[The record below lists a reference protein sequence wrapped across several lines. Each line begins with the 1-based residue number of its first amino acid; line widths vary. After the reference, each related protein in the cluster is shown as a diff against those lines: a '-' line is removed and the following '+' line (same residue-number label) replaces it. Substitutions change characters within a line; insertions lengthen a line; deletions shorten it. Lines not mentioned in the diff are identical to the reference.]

1 MGANVMPCVLGRREQ
16 DAMTLEPR
24 HRAWRV
30 GEMRPAMDGVGREDR
45 ETEDEDAHVQ
55 REPRRRAARERQ
67 LSLGGGRE
75 DGNHHQGVVPAKL
88 EEAVAGHRQRVG
100 VVLAEGA
107 DQRGSEER
115 RPLRAVAVAEPVGDA
130 RDQVGGEPAE
140 ERRRQAPP
148 RSVGAEPAD
157 DAPEQPHAEERAGG
171 DARELERHLCGGPLP
186 GPLATRPSAGAEG
199 LLEAGVDACSLPEAA
214 AASAT
219 LASRIVTAPGTPAG
233 PSARPAPRPLLL
245 ARVPD
250 GGTRDP
256 AQVLERFLRWVA
268 DTGVVPYPAQEEA
281 FLELLGGRHV
291 ILSTPTGSG
300 KSLVA
305 LCLHFQALC
314 AGERSFYTAPV
325 KALVS
330 EKFFSLCE
338 DFGASNVGMLT
349 GDASINPGAPIVCC
363 TTEVLANMALRQ
375 GESLVAPEVV
385 LDEFHYYG
393 DRERGMAWQVPLLA
407 LPRTRFLLLSATLG
421 DVSAIARALRERT
434 GREVAH
440 VTSAERP
447 VPLEFEWSE
456 RPLHEAVE
464 RLISMGRAPVYVVSF
479 TQREAAELAG
489 ALTSAKVTD
498 RDEKRRLAEAL
509 LDFRFDSPYGKEV
522 RRFLLHGI
530 GVHHAGLLPKYRLL
544 VEQLAQRGLL
554 KIVSGTDT
562 LGVGVNVPIRSV
574 LFTRLCKYDGEK
586 TAILSVRDFKQI
598 AGRAGRKGFDERG
611 WVVAQAPEHVIEN
624 KRQAELAAAGR
635 GRKNQVKRKPPGRG
649 FVPWNEEI
657 FRRLVERPPEPL
669 VSRFALGHGVLI
681 NVLQREGPESGPGS
695 GYRALLELIAVCHE
709 DERAKRRL
717 RREAALLFRAL
728 RRAGIVRL
736 VRDPVRRRTGIRVGE
751 DLQRDFSLHHTLS
764 LYLVEAIAALER
776 EAPSY
781 AMDVLSL
788 VEAILEDPRPVLWA
802 QVDAAKERLMAELK
816 AQGVP
821 YEDRLRELDQ
831 VTWPKPNADFIYAS
845 FDLFSAEHPWIGT
858 ENIRPKSI
866 AREMFEGYEEFDDY
880 VRRYGLA
887 RSEGVLLRY
896 LGQVYGTLAQTVPEA
911 ARSEGLE
918 DVLAFFRVMLERVDA
933 SLIEEWEDL
942 LHPERREAR
951 RAERAEAAAQAP
963 PRPRAVTARVRAELH
978 RLVQALAARDFE
990 EAARCVRQDADDPW
1004 DAARFEAALAP
1015 YFAEHE
1021 CIVFTP
1027 EARKAEWTRVR
1038 AADARRL
1045 EATQV
1050 LLDPEGENLWC
1061 LEGWMEVPS
1070 DASAEG
1076 PWLRLRRI
1084 GT

>member
-1 MGANVMPCVLGRREQ
+1 MARVRRRRQQ
-16 DAMTLEPR
+16 DAVTLEPR
-24 HRAWRV
+24 HPARRLGQV
-30 GEMRPAMDGVGREDR
+30 RPAMDRVGREDR
-45 ETEDEDAHVQ
+45 ETEDEDRDVQ
-55 REPRRRAARERQ
+55 QQTERQ
-67 LSLGGGRE
+67 GGLGRRIAERGGRE
-75 DGNHHQGVVPAKL
+75 HRSDRQGVVPAEL
-88 EEAVAGHRQRVG
+88 EEAMARHGQGIG
-100 VVLAEGA
+100 VVLAKGA
-107 DQRGSEER
+107 DQHGTQERCAFGS
-115 RPLRAVAVAEPVGDA
+115 VAVAEPVGDP
-130 RDQVGGEPAE
+130 RGQIRPEPAE
-140 ERRRQAPP
+140 DRRREAPP
-148 RSVGAEPAD
+148 HVAGADLLD
-157 DAPEQPHAEERAGG
+157 DAPDEPRGEERAGG
-171 DARELERHLCGGPLP
+171 QAGQLERDVGGSPSLEA
-186 GPLATRPSAGAEG
+186 ATARPAARAEG
-199 LLEAGVDACSLPEAA
+199 MSERGVDAKSLPEARCR
-214 AASAT
+214 SAT
-219 LASRIVTAPGTPAG
+219 LASGVVTAPGTPAAPG
-233 PSARPAPRPLLL
+233 ARPTSRPLLL

-256 AQVLERFLRWVA
+256 ALVLERFLRWVA
-268 DTGVVPYPAQEEA
+268 DTGIVPYPAQEEA
-281 FLELLGGRHV
+281 FLELLAGRHV

-338 DFGASNVGMLT
+338 DFGAGNVGLLT

-375 GESLVAPEVV
+375 GESLAAPAVV

-393 DRERGMAWQVPLLA
+393 DRDRGMAWQVPLLL
-407 LPRTRFLLLSATLG
+407 LPQTRFLLLSATLG
-421 DVSAIARALRERT
+421 DVAAIARALRERT
-434 GREVAH
+434 GREVAS

-456 RPLHEAVE
+456 RPLHEALE
-464 RLISMGRAPVYVVSF
+464 RLVATGRAPVYVVSF
-479 TQREAAELAG
+479 TQRDAAELAG

-498 RDEKRRLAEAL
+498 REEKRRLAEAL

-554 KIVSGTDT
+554 KVVSGTDT
-562 LGVGVNVPIRSV
+562 LGVGVNIPIRSV

-624 KRQAELAAAGR
+624 KRQEQLAAAGR
-635 GRKNQVKRKPPGRG
+635 GRKNVVKRKPPARG
-649 FVPWNEEI
+649 FVPWNEET

-681 NVLQREGPESGPGS
+681 DVLQREGPESAPGS
-695 GYRALLELIAVCHE
+695 GYRAVLELIGLCHE

-728 RRAGIVRL
+728 RRAGIVCL
-736 VRDPVRRRTGIRVGE
+736 VRDPVRRRMGVRVRD

-764 LYLVEAIAALER
+764 LYLVEALAALER
-776 EAPSY
+776 EAPGY
-781 AMDVLSL
+781 ALDVLSL

-802 QVDAAKERLMAELK
+802 QVDAAKERLVAELK

-821 YEDRLRELDQ
+821 YEDRLRELDD

-845 FDLFSAEHPWIGT
+845 FDLFAAEHPWVGAQS
-858 ENIRPKSI
+858 IRPKSV
-866 AREMFEGYEEFDDY
+866 AREMFEGYEGFDDY

-896 LGQVYGTLAQTVPEA
+896 LGQVYGTLSQTVPEA

-933 SLIEEWEDL
+933 SLVEEWEEL

-951 RAERAEAAAQAP
+951 RAERAQAGAEASPQ
-963 PRPRAVTARVRAELH
+963 PRALAARARAELH
-978 RLVQALAARDFE
+978 RLVRALAARDFE
-990 EAARCVRQDADDPW
+990 EAARCVRRDPDDPW
-1004 DAARFEAALAP
+1004 DAARFEAELAP
-1015 YFAEHE
+1015 FFAEHE
-1021 CIVFTP
+1021 RIVFTP
-1027 EARKAEWTRVR
+1027 EARKAEWTRSR
-1038 AADARRL
+1038 PAGPRRL

-1061 LEGWMEVPS
+1061 LEAWMEVPS
-1070 DASAEG
+1070 DESAEG

>member
-1 MGANVMPCVLGRREQ
+1 MPRVLRRREHE
-16 DAMTLEPR
+16 AAALEPR
-24 HRAWRV
+24 HRAWRP
-30 GEMRPAMDGVGREDR
+30 GEMRPAVDGVAREDR
-45 ETEDEDAHVQ
+45 EGEDQEPGVEHEAQSTNGCARRLAQ
-55 REPRRRAARERQ
+55 RDQ
-67 LSLGGGRE
+67 SQGGS
-75 DGNHHQGVVPAKL
+75 DHQGVVAAEL
-88 EEAVAGHRQRVG
+88 EEAVARHRQRVA
-100 VVLAEGA
+100 VVLAEGT
-107 DQRGSEER
+107 DERRTEER
-115 RPLRAVAVAEPVGDA
+115 RPFRAVAIAEPVGDPGHQVR
-130 RDQVGGEPAE
+130 RDPAE
-140 ERRRQAPP
+140 EHGGKGLPRRIGPELLDDPP
-148 RSVGAEPAD
+148 Q
-157 DAPEQPHAEERAGG
+157 QPKAEERARG
-171 DARELERHLCGGPLP
+171 DAAELERDPGGGPSR
-186 GPLATRPSAGAEG
+186 PLVSTHAPAGAKG
-199 LLEAGVDACSLPEAA
+199 LAKGSVDAGSLPEAA

-219 LASRIVTAPGTPAG
+219 LGSATVTAPGTPAG

-268 DTGVVPYPAQEEA
+268 DTGVTPYPAQEEA
-281 FLELLGGRHV
+281 FLELLAGRHV

-330 EKFFSLCE
+330 EKFFALCE
-338 DFGASNVGMLT
+338 DFGASNVGLLT

-375 GESLVAPEVV
+375 GEALVAPAVV

-421 DVSAIARALRERT
+421 DIAAIARALRERT

-440 VTSAERP
+440 VTSSERP

-464 RLISMGRAPVYVVSF
+464 RLVAAGRAPAYVVSF

-498 RDEKRRLAEAL
+498 REEKRRLAEELAH
-509 LDFRFDSPYGKEV
+509 FRFDSPYGKEV
-522 RRFLLHGI
+522 KRLLLHGI

-562 LGVGVNVPIRSV
+562 LGVGVNIPIRSV

-598 AGRAGRKGFDERG
+598 AGRAGRKGFDDRG

-635 GRKNQVKRKPPGRG
+635 GRKNAVKRKPPARG
-649 FVPWNEEI
+649 FVPWSEDT

-681 NVLQREGPESGPGS
+681 NVLQREGPESAPGS
-695 GYRALLELIAVCHE
+695 GYRALLELIALCHE
-709 DERAKRRL
+709 DERSKRRL

-728 RRAGIVRL
+728 RRAGIVQL
-736 VRDPVRRRTGIRVGE
+736 VRDPVRRRTGVRVRE

-764 LYLVEAIAALER
+764 LYLVEAIAALDR
-776 EAPSY
+776 EAASY
-781 AMDVLSL
+781 ALDVLSL
-788 VEAILEDPRPVLWA
+788 VESILEDPRPVLWA
-802 QVDAAKERLMAELK
+802 QVDAAKERLVAELK

-821 YEDRLRELDQ
+821 YEERLRELED
-831 VTWPKPNADFIYAS
+831 VTWPKPNAEFIYAS
-845 FDLFSAEHPWIGT
+845 FDLFAAHHPWVGS

-866 AREMFEGYEEFDDY
+866 AREMFEGYEGFDDY

-887 RSEGVLLRY
+887 RGEGVLLRY
-896 LGQVYGTLAQTVPEA
+896 LGQVHGTLAQTVPEA
-911 ARSEGLE
+911 ARSPELE

-933 SLIEEWEDL
+933 SLLEEWEDL
-942 LHPERREAR
+942 LHAGRREAR
-951 RAERAEAAAQAP
+951 RAERAQAAAP
-963 PRPRAVTARVRAELH
+963 EPLRPRALTARLRAELH

-990 EAARCVRQDADDPW
+990 AAARCVQQDPEDPW
-1004 DAARFEAALAP
+1004 DAGRFEAELAP
-1015 YFAEHE
+1015 FFVEHE
-1021 CIVFTP
+1021 RIVFTP
-1027 EARKAEWTRVR
+1027 EARKSEWTRVR
-1038 AADARRL
+1038 PDGPRRL
-1045 EATQV
+1045 EASQV

-1070 DASAEG
+1070 DASTEG